1 MAACCSYSAVGKETP
16 MIQKMSHVTL
26 FVNSQDEAKK
36 FYVDK
41 LGFDVRTDATMD
53 GGFRWLTVGPKQQ
66 PDLEIVLIEPKGSP
80 MLDEESA
87 AAIRTLLKK
96 GVLGAGVFQ
105 VDDCRRTY
113 DELKKKG
120 VQFKGAPEER
130 FYGTE
135 AILSDGLGNWFSMT
149 QPK

>member
-1 MAACCSYSAVGKETP
+1 
-16 MIQKMSHVTL
+16 MIQRLSHTCVYVL
-26 FVNSQDEAKK
+26 DQDRAKD
-36 FYVDK
+36 FYTTK
-41 LGFDVRTDATMD
+41 LGFEVRNDVALGT
-53 GGFRWLTVGPKQQ
+53 FRWLTVGPKGQ
-66 PDLEIVLIEPKGSP
+66 PDLEIVLIEPKVSP

-87 AAIRTLLKK
+87 SAIRTLLKK
-96 GVLGAGVFQ
+96 NMLGAGVFQ
-105 VDDCRRTY
+105 VDDCRKTY

-135 AILSDGLGNWFSMT
+135 AIMSDGLGNWFSMT